1 MAHSFRAPPTV
12 AEKNGSG
19 SMRRSVTSQSQT
31 GSRER
36 GMLRLSPLSPFYLVW
51 NFSLWNGAPT
61 LRVSP
66 LSLVKLLR

>member
-36 GMLRLSPLSPFYLVW
+36 GMLRLSPLSPFPPFYLVW
-51 NFSLWNGAPT
+51 SFSLWNGAPNAQGE
-61 LRVSP
+61 S
-66 LSLVKLLR
+66 SLLG